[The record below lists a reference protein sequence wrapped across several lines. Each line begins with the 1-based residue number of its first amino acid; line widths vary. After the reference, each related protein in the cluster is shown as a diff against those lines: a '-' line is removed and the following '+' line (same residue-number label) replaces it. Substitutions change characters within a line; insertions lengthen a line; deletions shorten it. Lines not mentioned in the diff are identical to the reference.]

1 MGSHSSFT
9 PVYLSSSSVISPKF
23 SAMSFFSM
31 EGCFSYSLPTSM
43 FSPMST
49 GATRSQSLEKAK
61 LILMQTGLSSK
72 IRRRCPSAKSVVTI
86 VKFILCNSFKNAH
99 WQSQPPCH
107 CQNVYRNCCTF
118 LVLNVITEKHE
129 DRLPLVM

>member
-1 MGSHSSFT
+1 
-9 PVYLSSSSVISPKF
+9 
-23 SAMSFFSM
+23 
-31 EGCFSYSLPTSM
+31 
-43 FSPMST
+43 MST

-61 LILMQTGLSSK
+61 LILMQMEPSMDMSNMPTGLSSK